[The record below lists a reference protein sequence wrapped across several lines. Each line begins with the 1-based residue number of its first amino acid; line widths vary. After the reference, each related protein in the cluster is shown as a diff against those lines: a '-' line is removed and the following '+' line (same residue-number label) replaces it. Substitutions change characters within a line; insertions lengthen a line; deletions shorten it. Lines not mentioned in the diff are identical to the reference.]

1 VLIGAAVQA
10 GVIQSF
16 ERVIYLV
23 KGNLFSAVF
32 PFSQTITFSV
42 QASLLY
48 GVLNIKS
55 SPGSHHADFERC
67 IGYKWQVLRKKTGRL
82 AAHKQIACAQRK

>member
-1 VLIGAAVQA
+1 MSVQFPAFAYHRALWRVLIGAAVQA

-16 ERVIYLV
+16 KRVIYLV

-42 QASLLY
+42 QAAY
-48 GVLNIKS
+48 YNGVLNIK
-55 SPGSHHADFERC
+55 
-67 IGYKWQVLRKKTGRL
+67 KL
-82 AAHKQIACAQRK
+82 A